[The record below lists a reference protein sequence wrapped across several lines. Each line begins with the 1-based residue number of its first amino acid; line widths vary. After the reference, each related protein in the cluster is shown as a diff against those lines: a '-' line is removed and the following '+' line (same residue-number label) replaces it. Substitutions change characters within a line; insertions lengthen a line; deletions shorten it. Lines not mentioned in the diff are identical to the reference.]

1 MASKEHKLS
10 MNNMHHI
17 HDLHVGKLLLLDLV
31 DGGGAGLH
39 IVPPGGHQRGAQ
51 GAEQRLKVCLVS
63 GAGRGAYL
71 VISLG
76 QLRDGGEGGGH
87 PDHREERGV
96 GGREHVE
103 QDHAGEAHQEEDQPS
118 GDACRL
124 ILSILDDRKIR
135 SAYFVLFAEFWY
147 LLCKGI
153 EVCKHSPGIRKR
165 SLFRQRKICENL

>member
-1 MASKEHKLS
+1 MCIY
-10 MNNMHHI
+10 HI

-39 IVPPGGHQRGAQ
+39 IVPPVGHQRGAQ

-87 PDHREERGV
+87 PDYREERGV

-135 SAYFVLFAEFWY
+135 SLIDQHTLSCLPNSGTFCAKALRYVNTVQ
-147 LLCKGI
+147 G
-153 EVCKHSPGIRKR
+153 
-165 SLFRQRKICENL
+165 